1 MAAPALAGDD
11 WVTYVNETSVRLSVA
26 GSLGS
31 ADPEEKEYAWGDVD
45 HDAPDFDIDL
55 VVVRKQPLTTA
66 GGRRNILL
74 LNDDGVLTDHTTSF
88 IPGFL
93 DATNDR
99 DVKLVDV
106 DKDGWLDIVTAA
118 ACNSG
123 NCGMAS
129 ESRLYMN
136 LGDDGGGNWLGF
148 GDAIV
153 LFTGNNFC
161 AVAEGDITGDTYDD
175 LFFVSY
181 NDSTEDQLLINGG
194 PLNPGS
200 FTLENSR
207 LSSAMR
213 SSGFGTNAVIKD
225 MNGDTWNDIVKSE
238 NGPVEIFNNAGA
250 GFFDILDPTYS
261 GAAYHVGVGDMNDDG
276 KMDLVIS
283 DDGID
288 RVLLNDGN
296 GPNGMADFNSFS
308 LPGSTQGFG
317 SNSYVVD
324 LDGNGWKD
332 LLIAD
337 VDVDLAGCDRTS
349 DILRSN
355 ANPPNIT
362 FVDDTGNIDGGLLRG
377 VHDFAIFDINGDTL
391 LDLVIG
397 RCSGTQVWINAPP
410 VALNFSFPEGLPELL
425 VPGETTEIQIQ
436 LDSIGDTIEPG
447 SPTLHLAVNGGAYT
461 TTALTSL
468 GGNLYAATL
477 PAGSC
482 TDRFQYY
489 FSAQLSGGLT
499 FFDPAAAPL
508 DTYRS
513 VAAWDVFIS
522 LSETFEGDVSGW
534 TVENDPALVTGAW
547 ERANPNATFF
557 GLNLL
562 APEDDA
568 TIGGT
573 QAFVTQNGPPGSGFD
588 EFDVDGG
595 PTRLISP
602 TIDLENSDAF
612 ISYALWFR
620 GFNGV
625 HDRLV
630 AEVSN
635 DGGSNWTAADS
646 EIDTAGSWATS
657 GFLVSDYVTPTAN
670 VVVSFI
676 TRDSPDDSY
685 TEAGVD
691 DFTVEQLEC
700 LGGCPWDL
708 DGSGDVGVT
717 DFLLVLG
724 AWGPN
729 PGHPADFDGDDEVGV
744 TDFLVLLGS
753 WGPCP

>member
-1 MAAPALAGDD
+1 MHRHRRKYGCKYGYGLFGGSVAGALCVVAAPALAGDD
-11 WVTYVNETSVRLSVA
+11 WVTYVNETSGRLNVA

-45 HDAPDFDIDL
+45 HDAPDFDTDL

-74 LNDDGVLTDHTTSF
+74 LNDDGVLTDHTTSY

-362 FVDDTGNIDGGLLRG
+362 
-377 VHDFAIFDINGDTL
+377 
-391 LDLVIG
+391 
-397 RCSGTQVWINAPP
+397 
-410 VALNFSFPEGLPELL
+410 
-425 VPGETTEIQIQ
+425 
-436 LDSIGDTIEPG
+436 
-447 SPTLHLAVNGGAYT
+447 
-461 TTALTSL
+461 LTSPSSTST
-468 GGNLYAATL
+468 AT
-477 PAGSC
+477 
-482 TDRFQYY
+482 
-489 FSAQLSGGLT
+489 
-499 FFDPAAAPL
+499 
-508 DTYRS
+508 RS
-513 VAAWDVFIS
+513 
-522 LSETFEGDVSGW
+522 W
-534 TVENDPALVTGAW
+534 T
-547 ERANPNATFF
+547 
-557 GLNLL
+557 
-562 APEDDA
+562 
-568 TIGGT
+568 
-573 QAFVTQNGPPGSGFD
+573 S
-588 EFDVDGG
+588 
-595 PTRLISP
+595 
-602 TIDLENSDAF
+602 
-612 ISYALWFR
+612 
-620 GFNGV
+620 
-625 HDRLV
+625 
-630 AEVSN
+630 
-635 DGGSNWTAADS
+635 
-646 EIDTAGSWATS
+646 
-657 GFLVSDYVTPTAN
+657 
-670 VVVSFI
+670 
-676 TRDSPDDSY
+676 
-685 TEAGVD
+685 
-691 DFTVEQLEC
+691 
-700 LGGCPWDL
+700 
-708 DGSGDVGVT
+708 
-717 DFLLVLG
+717 
-724 AWGPN
+724 
-729 PGHPADFDGDDEVGV
+729 
-744 TDFLVLLGS
+744 
-753 WGPCP
+753 

>member
-1 MAAPALAGDD
+1 
-11 WVTYVNETSVRLSVA
+11 
-26 GSLGS
+26 
-31 ADPEEKEYAWGDVD
+31 
-45 HDAPDFDIDL
+45 
-55 VVVRKQPLTTA
+55 
-66 GGRRNILL
+66 
-74 LNDDGVLTDHTTSF
+74 
-88 IPGFL
+88 
-93 DATNDR
+93 
-99 DVKLVDV
+99 
-106 DKDGWLDIVTAA
+106 
-118 ACNSG
+118 
-123 NCGMAS
+123 
-129 ESRLYMN
+129 
-136 LGDDGGGNWLGF
+136 
-148 GDAIV
+148 
-153 LFTGNNFC
+153 
-161 AVAEGDITGDTYDD
+161 
-175 LFFVSY
+175 
-181 NDSTEDQLLINGG
+181 
-194 PLNPGS
+194 
-200 FTLENSR
+200 
-207 LSSAMR
+207 MR
-213 SSGFGTNAVIKD
+213 SDVGHTPQQRQPAQH
-225 MNGDTWNDIVKSE
+225 
-238 NGPVEIFNNAGA
+238 
-250 GFFDILDPTYS
+250 
-261 GAAYHVGVGDMNDDG
+261 HV
-276 KMDLVIS
+276 
-283 DDGID
+283 
-288 RVLLNDGN
+288 
-296 GPNGMADFNSFS
+296 
-308 LPGSTQGFG
+308 
-317 SNSYVVD
+317 
-324 LDGNGWKD
+324 
-332 LLIAD
+332 
-337 VDVDLAGCDRTS
+337 
-349 DILRSN
+349 
-355 ANPPNIT
+355 
-362 FVDDTGNIDGGLLRG
+362 
-377 VHDFAIFDINGDTL
+377 DFAIFDINGDTL

-447 SPTLHLAVNGGAYT
+447 SPTLHLSVNGGAFT
-461 TTALTSL
+461 MTALASL

-489 FSAQLSGGLT
+489 FSAELSGGLT

-670 VVVSFI
+670 VVVSFV